1 MTTIKIFKKNNKLTG
16 IKVSGHTG
24 FGEYGQ
30 DILCAS
36 ISSIV
41 QTAGL
46 GLRNLVSQKIS
57 MKINPNIPSF
67 EIKLPSD
74 LLMQQYLQAELILN
88 TCILGLEDL
97 QSGYPKNIK
106 LEVKNDVY

>member
-1 MTTIKIFKKNNKLTG
+1 FKKNDKLKG

-24 FGEYGQ
+24 FGEYGS

-46 GLRNLVSQKIS
+46 GLRELVSQKIS
-57 MKINPNIPSF
+57 MKIDPKIPLF
-67 EIKLPSD
+67 EIILPD
-74 LLMQQYLQAELILN
+74 TLLTQQYLQAELILD
-88 TCILGLEDL
+88 TCILGLKDL